1 MVMMLRGWEG
11 HKHRAVRKNFF
22 AVFVALFAPKPD
34 LYMRPPPKKEGD
46 THTLYT
52 PTGEADTFTSASP
65 VPRKRSPIIDNHL
78 HHLRHTPSHPP
89 AALQRPHNQAL
100 HRVQHRPRNHLPSR
114 KMLPRRRLR
123 TRGKPHREA
132 HPHPRRTQPRT
143 STKAY
148 PTITKQTPTN
158 TCGGSPFKTTQSYH
172 IEPISYEFNMI

>member
-1 MVMMLRGWEG
+1 MLRVWEG
-11 HKHRAVRKNFF
+11 HKHRAVRK
-22 AVFVALFAPKPD
+22 LFCCFCCAFRSQTR
-34 LYMRPPPKKEGD
+34 LIYETPPPPGVLTPS
-46 THTLYT
+46 THLRVRQT
-52 PTGEADTFTSASP
+52 PSRLP
-65 VPRKRSPIIDNHL
+65 HPYPRNRSPIIDNHL
-78 HHLRHTPSHPP
+78 HPLHHTPSHPP

-123 TRGKPHREA
+123 SRGRPHRKA
-132 HPHPRRTQPRT
+132 HPHSRRTQPST

-148 PTITKQTPTN
+148 PTITKQTPTT